1 MTNLSIQKREA
12 GTGVDA
18 LRALARVPAVMYG
31 PKFESLS
38 ISIGAVDF
46 RKALAAAGE
55 STIVTLEGDGLSE
68 ETLIHDVQ
76 FDPVS
81 GEPLHVDF
89 YVVEKGKKVQVAV
102 PVEFVGESAAIK
114 AGADLI
120 KVMHELEIEALPKDL
135 PHELTVDI
143 SVLVEVDSQIHA
155 KDVVLPA
162 GVTLITDGDEVVVI
176 AAAHA
181 EETEEAPA
189 ENFDPTKIAV
199 EERGKKE
206 EEEAAK

>member
-12 GTGVDA
+12 GMGVDA
-18 LRALARVPAVMYG
+18 LRALGRVPAVMYG

-55 STIVTLEGDGLSE
+55 STIVTLQGDGLSE

-102 PVEFVGESAAIK
+102 PVEFVGESAAVK
-114 AGADLI
+114 GGADLI

-143 SVLVEVDSQIHA
+143 SALVEVDSQIHA

-189 ENFDPTKIAV
+189 ESFDPTKIAV

-206 EEEAAK
+206 EEEAGK

>member
-18 LRALARVPAVMYG
+18 LRALGRVPAVMYG

-135 PHELTVDI
+135 PHELTIDI

-181 EETEEAPA
+181 EESEDVTA
-189 ENFDPTKIAV
+189 EGFDPTKIAV

>member
-1 MTNLSIQKREA
+1 
-12 GTGVDA
+12 
-18 LRALARVPAVMYG
+18 MYG

-38 ISIGAVDF
+38 ISIGGVDF

-89 YVVEKGKKVQVAV
+89 YVVEKGKTVQVAV
-102 PVEFVGESAAIK
+102 PVEFVGESAAVK
-114 AGADLI
+114 GGADLI

-135 PHELTVDI
+135 PHELTIDI
-143 SVLVEVDSQIHA
+143 SALVEVDSQIHA

-176 AAAHA
+176 ATAHA
-181 EETEEAPA
+181 EESEEAPA
-189 ENFDPTKIAV
+189 EGFDPTKIAV

-206 EEEAAK
+206 EEEAGK